1 MTQRRPYVL
10 LSVAMSV
17 DGHIDDAAPERLIL
31 SGPEDLDRVDRL
43 RAGCDAILVGAG
55 TLRSDD
61 PRLLVNS
68 EQLRAERLAL
78 GLPANP
84 LRVVLTGSGDLDPG
98 LRLWQ
103 HGDDRLVYAP
113 NRALARLVPLEGLAE
128 LVGTGPELD
137 LGAVLEDLGAR
148 GIRRLMVE
156 GGSAVHTL
164 FLTSGLADEI
174 QLAVAPFFVG
184 DAAAPRFVGPGRFPQ
199 DALHRMT
206 LAGTSTVGDV
216 AVLRYLVPRP
226 ADPERLDEA
235 DRDRL
240 RLAIE
245 LSRQCP
251 PSTTAYSVGA
261 VVVAPDG
268 TGDRPHGPRR
278 GGCARQARPGRPPAA
293 HRHPLLHPGAVL
305 GAGLQ
310 PDPLRPVDPGGGDP
324 AGGAGLAGAVAV
336 RRRLPGHGA
345 AGGGRGDRAG
355 VPGARGRGPRGQRA
369 PAPRRRRRHRLS
381 PVTGLR
387 GQDG

>member
-268 TGDRPHGPRR
+268 TELAR
-278 GGCARQARPGRPPAA
+278 GYSRETGRTVHAEEAA
-293 HRHPLLHPGAVL
+293 L
-305 GAGLQ
+305 GKL
-310 PDPLRPVDPGGGDP
+310 DP
-324 AGGAGLAGAVAV
+324 ADP
-336 RRRLPGHGA
+336 RLRTATLYSTLEPCSARASSPTPCAQLIRA
-345 AGGGRGDRAG
+345 AGIPRVVLAWREPSLFVADCQGMELLEEAG
-355 VPGARGRGPRGQRA
+355 VTVLECPELAAEARAVNAHLLFADGVA
-369 PAPRRRRRHRLS
+369 
-381 PVTGLR
+381 TG
-387 GQDG
+387 